1 MAKQQSR
8 SKPLIE
14 RIQDRIRD
22 LLDGLAESL
31 DGGLA
36 TPAARDRNLAL
47 PRWSLRAPLRVLGG
61 VVERV
66 LGSVVRS
73 VGAVL
78 ARYFF
83 LFA

>member
-31 DGGLA
+31 DGFFA
-36 TPAARDRNLAL
+36 PAPEPIPVRQQ
-47 PRWSLRAPLRVLGG
+47 PRMPRR
-61 VVERV
+61 
-66 LGSVVRS
+66 
-73 VGAVL
+73 
-78 ARYFF
+78 
-83 LFA
+83 